1 MGKNQVISRIYLQN
15 LNQVIG
21 RIYLQNLSARL
32 PQRIELVHRPP
43 RDCEDC

>member
-32 PQRIELVHRPP
+32 PQRIELVHPLLP
-43 RDCEDC
+43 GL